1 MADDPDMVVWW
12 ASPVECG
19 PRENGQALYYESMS
33 PRALQ
38 QILRL
43 PVGERIE
50 LVQAIWDS
58 VVADSGSVPVMASQR
73 RTLDR
78 RLADLK
84 ANPAAERPW
93 SAVRAS
99 LKRKK

>member
-1 MADDPDMVVWW
+1 
-12 ASPVECG
+12 
-19 PRENGQALYYESMS
+19 MS

-43 PVGERIE
+43 PVGERID

-58 VVADSGSVPVMASQR
+58 VVAESGAVPVTAAQR
-73 RTLDR
+73 RALDR
-78 RLADLK
+78 RLADVK
-84 ANPAAERPW
+84 ANPDAERPW
-93 SAVRAS
+93 STVRAS

>member
-1 MADDPDMVVWW
+1 
-12 ASPVECG
+12 
-19 PRENGQALYYESMS
+19 MS

-43 PVGERIE
+43 PVGERID
-50 LVQAIWDS
+50 LAQAIWDS
-58 VVADSGSVPVMASQR
+58 VVAESGAVPVTASQR
-73 RTLDR
+73 RALDR

-84 ANPAAERPW
+84 ANPGSERPW
-93 SAVRAS
+93 SAVRAF